1 MDKATFKYGYTT
13 LSISKSNRFIAV
25 NKRDSTPMTAN
36 MPANARSAA
45 PAIKSTSTRLGKF
58 EILEASFPSFESVE
72 NTLNNVRAMDTV
84 NVGTHVFHT
93 TTDGDVPYIPSGQVY
108 IEFTAATQTPIMY
121 VVFEHLHLAIIEKR
135 GSHTYVVNV
144 TPQSPNPIKVV
155 VALQGLEMVKV
166 AEPELLTPA
175 GLNSLALPS
184 DDLLKNQWHLENKGN
199 HGNWGSNAFKAGS
212 DAKVVEAWKYMKSLG
227 SSQITV
233 AVIDSGF
240 DLNHPDL
247 RGNGNKI
254 TAPWDFETDTPD
266 PTPHLGDWHGTPVA
280 GVAIGAANGT
290 GIVGAA
296 PNAKFIP
303 MRFSWI
309 SDSQIEKWFTYAAQN
324 GADVI
329 SNSWGSQD
337 ANFVMSTRM
346 VQAIRKCAIEGRN
359 GKGCV
364 IVFAA
369 GNSGRSINKENQPD
383 AVTGFA
389 THPNIIAIAASNS
402 KDERSSYSNFGKRI
416 SVCAP
421 SNGSGGAGVTT
432 ADVGGTIVL
441 PSGGTGHKGYDAG
454 YFTHGFGGTSS
465 ACPLAAGICAL
476 ILSVK
481 PSLRATQV
489 KEILETTADK
499 IGDRNLYNANG
510 HSKYFGYGRINTLN
524 AIKKALGDT
533 IPDIPVVDIPDNGG
547 NTGGGTG
554 TGGNTGG
561 GNTGGGTGGNTGGG
575 NDKPPTINEIRTI
588 PMKGV
593 VTSTLRQSNER
604 HIYKISLNHRMVINM
619 TSPSGTDR
627 DFDLY
632 VRKGGVPDPK
642 NRKYD
647 ISSTSEGSNEKVVL
661 SNPSSGSYFI
671 MARAYQGK
679 GSFNLEATLEVS
691 AASSGIQELPLQA
704 LIGGIL
710 RDRLEENTIKVNLGG
725 RLKIRMEVPVGSA
738 NNDFDLYIKRNG
750 IPNKNDYDG
759 RSIQEGSVES
769 ILLNN
774 VQSGDYYIVVQSF
787 EGSGGYNLT
796 VSLE

>member
-1 MDKATFKYGYTT
+1 MDKATFKYGYAT

-25 NKRDSTPMTAN
+25 KKRDNTPLTAN
-36 MPANARSAA
+36 MPANTRSAA
-45 PAIKSTSTRLGKF
+45 PVIKSTTTRLGNF
-58 EILEASFPSFESVE
+58 EILEASFPSFENVE
-72 NTLNNVRAMDTV
+72 NTLENVRAMDTV

-93 TTDGDVPYIPSGQVY
+93 TEDGEVPYIPSGQVY
-108 IEFTAATQTPIMY
+108 VEFTPTTQPPIIQ
-121 VVFEHLHLAIIEKR
+121 VIFEHLHLAIIEKR
-135 GSHTYVVNV
+135 SSYEYVVNV

-166 AEPELLTPA
+166 AEPELLTPP
-175 GLNSLALPS
+175 GLNALALPP
-184 DDLLKNQWHLENKGN
+184 DELLKDQWHLQNKGN
-199 HGNWGSNAFKAGS
+199 HGNWGPNAFKAGS
-212 DAKVVEAWKYMKSLG
+212 DAKVVEAWKYMNSLG
-227 SSQITV
+227 SNQITV

-240 DLNHPDL
+240 DLSHPDL
-247 RGNGNKI
+247 RGDGKKI

-266 PTPHLGDWHGTPVA
+266 PSPHLGDWHGTPVA

-309 SDSQIEKWFTYAAQN
+309 SDSQIEKWFAYAAQN

-369 GNSGRSINKENQPD
+369 GNSGRSINKTNEPD

-389 THPNIIAIAASNS
+389 THPNIITIAASNS

-441 PSGGTGHKGYDAG
+441 PSGSIGHKGYDAG

-499 IGDRNLYNANG
+499 IDDPSLYDSNG
-510 HSKYFGYGRINTLN
+510 HSKYLGYGRINTL
-524 AIKKALGDT
+524 KAVMKAAGDT
-533 IPDIPVVDIPDNGG
+533 IPVIDPDPIPVDPNPIEPTPVDPTPIN
-547 NTGGGTG
+547 
-554 TGGNTGG
+554 
-561 GNTGGGTGGNTGGG
+561 
-575 NDKPPTINEIRTI
+575 PPTPTPTPNEIRTI
-588 PMKGV
+588 PLKGL
-593 VTSTLRQSNER
+593 VTGVLRNSNER

-632 VRKGGVPDPK
+632 LRKGAVPDPVK
-642 NRKYD
+642 RLYD
-647 ISSTSEGSNEKVVL
+647 ISSASDGSTEKIVL
-661 SNPSSGSYFI
+661 NSPSSGDYFI

-679 GSFNLEATLEVS
+679 GSFNLDATLEVS
-691 AASSGIQELPLQA
+691 ASSSGIIQLPLQA
-704 LIGGIL
+704 QVGGIL
-710 RDRLEENTIKVNLGG
+710 RDRLEQNTIKVSLGG

-738 NNDFDLYIKRNG
+738 QNDFDLYVKRNN

-796 VSLE
+796 VTLE